1 MPGITIHI
9 AIAKRY
15 ILKNKDKIIDENL
28 FLKGSIAPDLN
39 EAMTQITKFKDKTHY
54 RNVCKGKV
62 EMHLEDFL
70 EEFKTNLEEDYW
82 KGYFLHLLADKYF
95 YEEIFKDEYNKA
107 YKKGETFYHDYDAL
121 NKDLMEKY
129 NIKALKNLEKYMTK
143 VDSNTIYLNKDKIIN
158 YIEKMSNLNLNEEKN
173 KVLTI

>member
-39 EAMTQITKFKDKTHY
+39 ETMTQITKFKNKTHY
-54 RNVCKGKV
+54 RNVSEGKV

-70 EEFKTNLEEDYW
+70 KEFKPNLEEDYW

-95 YEEIFKDEYNKA
+95 YEEIFKNEYNET
-107 YKKGETFYHDYDAL
+107 YKNGETFYHDYDAL
-121 NKDLMEKY
+121 NKYIMEKY
-129 NIKALKNLEKYMTK
+129 NIEALKNLEKYMNK
-143 VDSNTIYLNKDKIIN
+143 VDSNTKYLEKDKIIN
-158 YIEKMSNLNLNEEKN
+158 YIEKMSNLHLIEEIN
-173 KVLTI
+173 KIKEL